1 MASAFDTHFE
11 ALSEALQLHALD
23 QQLPYI
29 ATKAARYLEVGPDEY
44 RNTDAFGQPATTE
57 ADALAAIQRGCAQL
71 IACKGLQAKAPLTD
85 VGVGGFYALMALFHF
100 KMQDRTTHH
109 GHVHDGQKGALDTIT
124 FEHAVSGMTATLI
137 NFCPSRP

>member
-1 MASAFDTHFE
+1 MSAFDTHFE

-57 ADALAAIQRGCAQL
+57 ADELAAIRRGCEQL
-71 IACKGLQAKAPLTD
+71 IACKGLQAEAPLTD

-100 KMQDRTTHH
+100 KMKDRTTAH
-109 GHVHDGQKGALDTIT
+109 GHVHDGQKGELDTIT
-124 FEHAVSGMTATLI
+124 FEHAVSGMTATVI
-137 NFCPSRP
+137 NFCPSRS

>member
-1 MASAFDTHFE
+1 MSAFDTHFE
-11 ALSEALQLHALD
+11 ALPEALQLHALD

-29 ATKAARYLEVGPDEY
+29 ATKAARYLEVGPEEY
-44 RNTDAFGQPATTE
+44 RNTDAFGQPATRE
-57 ADALAAIQRGCAQL
+57 ADELAAIQRGCEQL
-71 IACKGLQAKAPLTD
+71 IECKGLHAESPLVD

-100 KMQDRTTHH
+100 KMKDRTTAH

-137 NFCPSRP
+137 NFCPSRS

>member
-1 MASAFDTHFE
+1 MSAFDTHFE

-44 RNTDAFGQPATTE
+44 RNTDAFGQPATTD
-57 ADALAAIQRGCAQL
+57 ADELAAIQRGCAQL
-71 IACKGLQAKAPLTD
+71 IACKGLQAEAPLTD

-100 KMQDRTTHH
+100 KMKERTTAH
-109 GHVHDGQKGALDTIT
+109 GQQA
-124 FEHAVSGMTATLI
+124 
-137 NFCPSRP
+137 